1 MKQALAL
8 GVNLEVVIGNA
19 PGWADPWA
27 RAVSARVVQGEHSWE
42 QSLVDEI
49 GMPIR
54 AHEVQLARLAT
65 TVH

>member
-8 GVNLEVVIGNA
+8 GMNLEVVIGNA

-27 RAVSARVVQGEHSWE
+27 RAVSARVVQGERPWE
-42 QSLVDEI
+42 QHLVDEM
-49 GMPIR
+49 GMPVRTDEI
-54 AHEVQLARLAT
+54 QLARLAT